1 MTVNIVKLF
10 KSYLLIFNTRFEVFM
25 TFRLN
30 KLSLVC
36 ILMTKIPH
44 QKPMSYR
51 NFVVWR
57 LLYAVIKHSVWILQ
71 VT

>member
-25 TFRLN
+25 TFCLN

-44 QKPMSYR
+44 QKPMS
-51 NFVVWR
+51 
-57 LLYAVIKHSVWILQ
+57 
-71 VT
+71 

>member
-25 TFRLN
+25 TFCLN

-51 NFVVWR
+51 NFVV
-57 LLYAVIKHSVWILQ
+57 
-71 VT
+71 